1 MLLKE
6 IEQTP
11 ALILYA
17 TADDTTT
24 TTNNNDVLCD
34 FAILLSSES
43 WLEKYEISWSVPM
56 TRCLLQEYSN
66 KIKCA
71 GLLLHC
77 NK

>member
-1 MLLKE
+1 VLLKE

-24 TTNNNDVLCD
+24 TTTDVLCD

-56 TRCLLQEYSN
+56 TRCLPQEYSN

>member
-1 MLLKE
+1 LNNYSANHLAEKLITYLIDLFQVLSRYVLLKE

-24 TTNNNDVLCD
+24 TTNDVLCD

-43 WLEKYEISWSVPM
+43 
-56 TRCLLQEYSN
+56 
-66 KIKCA
+66 
-71 GLLLHC
+71 
-77 NK
+77 

>member
-24 TTNNNDVLCD
+24 TTNDVLCD

>member
-1 MLLKE
+1 VLLKE

-43 WLEKYEISWSVPM
+43 
-56 TRCLLQEYSN
+56 
-66 KIKCA
+66 
-71 GLLLHC
+71 
-77 NK
+77 

>member
-24 TTNNNDVLCD
+24 TTTDVLCD

-43 WLEKYEISWSVPM
+43 WLGKYEISWSVPM
-56 TRCLLQEYSN
+56 TRCLPQEYSN